1 MKDELI
7 KSIAEVLCEWNP
19 LGEEA
24 ESISDLEGYKYEA
37 MDIFSAVTITK
48 EPVEKAIS
56 DVLTQAFGINLDEVM
71 LQNYSLQIEQIINA
85 Q

>member
-7 KSIAEVLCEWNP
+7 LSITEVLSRWNP

-24 ESISDLEGYKYEA
+24 ESTPDLEGYKYEA
-37 MDIFSAVTITK
+37 MDILSTIQITK
-48 EPVEKAIS
+48 VSTEKAVS
-56 DVLTQAFGINLDEVM
+56 QVLTQAFGVSLNEAQLKH
-71 LQNYSLQIEQIINA
+71 YSAEIEQLINV